1 MVMKDTSK
9 PDNRR
14 KYDAAFRAEA
24 LRLAAQSRSTQA
36 VARALNMDPKRFYQW
51 QKAAQAPV
59 AAALGAAL
67 DPAMAL
73 ELRQLRALARRQ
85 AQELDILK
93 KAIPSACLKRR
104 LSQTPDQ

>member
-1 MVMKDTSK
+1 MKQTPK

-14 KYDAAFRAEA
+14 SYDAAFRAEA
-24 LRLAAQSRSTQA
+24 LRLAAQSRSAQA
-36 VARALNMDPKRFYQW
+36 AARTLNIDPKRLYQW
-51 QKAAQAPV
+51 QKAAQTPV

-67 DPAMAL
+67 DPATAA

-93 KAIPSACLKRR
+93 KAIASKRLR
-104 LSQTPDQ
+104 RVISQTPDQ